1 MLVFNDSI
9 RRNAMNSFKYEM
21 HTHTNEVSRCAS
33 IPADE
38 LVQFYKDQGFSGVC
52 ITDHFLNGNTR
63 VPKDLSWAEQVELF
77 CEGYEKALLQGQKIG
92 IDVFFGW
99 EYSYHGSDFLTYG
112 LDKNWPL
119 NHPEVMELSV
129 NAYLDLVR
137 SEGGLVMH
145 AHPFRESSY
154 IEMIRLFPRRVD
166 GIEIINANRKDF
178 ENERAEEFAKNY
190 DLLQIA
196 GSDNHHGHQE
206 RLSGIRLARP
216 VSDGRDLIDAIQNKE
231 TEVFIEYL

>member
-1 MLVFNDSI
+1 
-9 RRNAMNSFKYEM
+9 
-21 HTHTNEVSRCAS
+21 
-33 IPADE
+33 
-38 LVQFYKDQGFSGVC
+38 
-52 ITDHFLNGNTR
+52 
-63 VPKDLSWAEQVELF
+63 
-77 CEGYEKALLQGQKIG
+77 
-92 IDVFFGW
+92 
-99 EYSYHGSDFLTYG
+99 
-112 LDKNWPL
+112 
-119 NHPEVMELSV
+119 
-129 NAYLDLVR
+129 
-137 SEGGLVMH
+137 MH

-178 ENERAEEFAKNY
+178 ENERAEEFAQNY